1 MSKYDNFIRALDNLR
16 DIYDYD
22 EPRGNVELSGMV
34 ALYEICFEQAWKTM
48 KELLDRHGY
57 REGKTGSPKM
67 IIRTAYGAGML
78 DNPELWLRA
87 LDDRNNVAHSYN
99 EAVARGII
107 RNTKADYYGMFR
119 RLRETLERDW
129 L

>member
-34 ALYEICFEQAWKTM
+34 ALYEICFEQAWKAM
-48 KELLDRHGY
+48 KELLYSHGY

-67 IIRTAYGAGML
+67 IIRTSYGAGLL
-78 DNPELWLRA
+78 DNQELWLRA
-87 LDDRNNVAHSYN
+87 LEDRNNVAHSYN
-99 EAVARGII
+99 EAIARGIV
-107 RNTKADYYGMFR
+107 RNTKAEYYDMFR
-119 RLRETLERDW
+119 RLRETIERDR